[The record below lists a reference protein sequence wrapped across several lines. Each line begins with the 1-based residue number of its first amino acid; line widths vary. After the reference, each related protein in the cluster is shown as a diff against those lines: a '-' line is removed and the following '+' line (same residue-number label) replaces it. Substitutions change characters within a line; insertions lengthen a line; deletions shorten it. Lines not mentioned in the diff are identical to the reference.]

1 MQVKNS
7 NLWSLNIRYH
17 QKLTVSRN
25 IWPAAFKYS
34 PDSKV
39 LQLIRI
45 YFHCRA
51 VPASVQNA
59 KYFFWNVCMR
69 ANCTEWRNPN
79 YLTATSGWSRCRF
92 HQRID
97 SRQKECSFINSQRMN
112 TPTIY
117 FMLVLLYAFIF
128 MLSTL
133 VTCSVGRVDGN
144 PRLNRLQDDPFF
156 GWTLCQSLQRR
167 LTYIFHL
174 RSILLSANGRANGC
188 ETTCAACSPHW
199 RQHLPS
205 AP

>member
-1 MQVKNS
+1 MCNASSIVWLVLQACKSLGYEPSLMQVKNS

-51 VPASVQNA
+51 VPASIQNA

-79 YLTATSGWSRCRF
+79 YLTATSGWSRCSF

-97 SRQKECSFINSQRMN
+97 SRRKECSFLTLCLEYRYS
-112 TPTIY
+112 
-117 FMLVLLYAFIF
+117 AFPSSCNF
-128 MLSTL
+128 
-133 VTCSVGRVDGN
+133 
-144 PRLNRLQDDPFF
+144 RLQ
-156 GWTLCQSLQRR
+156 
-167 LTYIFHL
+167 
-174 RSILLSANGRANGC
+174 
-188 ETTCAACSPHW
+188 
-199 RQHLPS
+199 
-205 AP
+205 